1 MTNHPGSY
9 QVKSSEIE
17 ARLEKLRTKMSDAGI
32 DQYVCFDPSN
42 IYYLVNFSNV
52 VHERPFLLVVSLDA
66 LDYVVPRLELPHVE
80 SQRVGP
86 VVLHEYSEFPAPK
99 GHRWIDALQSVIRP
113 NGRIGIESAC
123 PTYLSSALG
132 SNTGCIDLVNELRE
146 IKSPHEIDR
155 IRYAGSLMVEALGKM
170 LSDTRPGRSVAEVVG
185 SAAASAVSRALAEVE
200 NYAFSATGVTG
211 FIQTPNASH
220 DPHNGYCIND
230 KFDVG
235 GPNVS
240 LVFGRV
246 NGYGAEVE
254 RTFFL
259 DSVPEETRRPFDV
272 MMKMRQVSYDLLKP
286 GALGSEIDQAC
297 RDILRAGGYGEA
309 LHRCGHSFGVTS
321 HEGPFLAD
329 GGDNLIVPGNIFS
342 IEPGVYIK
350 GIGGF
355 RHSDTV
361 LVTED
366 GCENLTPFPDTLS
379 DLTFRT

>member
-9 QVKSSEIE
+9 QVKSCEIE
-17 ARLEKLRTKMSDAGI
+17 ARLEKLRAKMTDTGI

-52 VHERPFLLVVSLDA
+52 VHERPFLLVVSFDA
-66 LDYVVPRLELPHVE
+66 LHYVVPRLELPHVE
-80 SQRVGP
+80 SQCVGP
-86 VVLHEYSEFPAPK
+86 ALLHEYSEFPAPA
-99 GHRWIDALQSVIRP
+99 GHRWIDALKNVIRP
-113 NGRIGIESAC
+113 NSRIGIESAC
-123 PTYLSSALG
+123 PAYLSSALG
-132 SNTGCIDLVNELRE
+132 SNTVCVNLVDTLRE
-146 IKSPHEIDR
+146 VKSPHEIDR

-170 LSDTRPGRSVAEVVG
+170 LSVTRPGRSVAEVIG
-185 SAAASAVSRALAEVE
+185 SAAASAVPRALAEVE
-200 NYAFSATGVTG
+200 NFAFSATGVTG

-220 DPHNGYCIND
+220 DPHNGYCINE
-230 KFDVG
+230 KFGVG

-259 DSVPEETRRPFDV
+259 DSVPEEARRPFDF
-272 MMKMRQVSYDLLKP
+272 MMDMRRSSYERLRP
-286 GALGSEIDQAC
+286 GAVGSEIDRAC

-329 GGDNLIVPGNIFS
+329 GADNLIVPGNIFS

-361 LVTED
+361 LVTPD

-379 DLTFRT
+379 ELIFGT